1 MGNNSK
7 YNLLLKFSTL
17 STSIIIT
24 IYIFIKKGAE
34 FMNFKIKKENLM
46 KHLNF
51 VIKGISNKNIRP
63 ILNCIKFELKPEGL
77 YLSSTDNDIAIRTFI
92 TNKEI
97 EEDYNCGKFA
107 VSGKYIY
114 DIIRKLPNEIITIEE
129 VMDSKIYISTTNI
142 SFSLNCNNVEEF
154 PNLEL
159 EESKTP
165 IILSNKVLKNIFNQ
179 TAFAAST
186 QESRPAIT
194 GINFKINK
202 NILECTA
209 TDSYRLAKKIIN
221 LNQNIEDD
229 VNIIIPTKNLIEL
242 SRMFNDEEEMV
253 EIHIFNNKIIFKFGT
268 IIMLSRLINGNYPD
282 VSKLIPTEFL
292 LKITVSTSEFYALL
306 DRVSLFSTEEEK
318 NTIKLECNDNMM
330 VVSSNIPEIGNVV
343 EKLEIEKNNQENIKI
358 AFSSKYMMDAIKVL
372 DCEKIE
378 LAFNGEIK
386 PIIIKNPEDENLIQ
400 LIVPIKTY

>member
-1 MGNNSK
+1 
-7 YNLLLKFSTL
+7 
-17 STSIIIT
+17 
-24 IYIFIKKGAE
+24 
-34 FMNFKIKKENLM
+34 MNFKIKKEYLI
-46 KHLNF
+46 KHLNY

-63 ILNCIKFELKPEGL
+63 ILNCIKFELKQDGL
-77 YLSSTDNDIAIRTFI
+77 YLSSTDNDIAIKTFI
-92 TNKEI
+92 SIKEI
-97 EEDYNCGKFA
+97 EEDYTCGQFA
-107 VSGKYIY
+107 VFGKYIY
-114 DIIRKLPNEIITIEE
+114 DIIRKFPNDIITIEE
-129 VMDSKIYISTTNI
+129 VMDSKIYISTKNI
-142 SFSLNCNNVEEF
+142 SFSLNCNNVAEF
-154 PNLEL
+154 PNLDL
-159 EESKTP
+159 EESKNP

-221 LNQNIEDD
+221 LETTIDEDI
-229 VNIIIPTKNLIEL
+229 NIIIPTKNLIEL
-242 SRMFNDEEEMV
+242 ARMFSDEEEQV

-268 IIMLSRLINGNYPD
+268 IIMLSRLINATYPD
-282 VSKLIPTEFL
+282 VSKLIPSDFL
-292 LKITVSTSEFYALL
+292 VKLTVNTSEFYSLL
-306 DRVSLFSTEEEK
+306 DRASLFSTEEEK
-318 NTIKLECNDNMM
+318 NTIKLECENNMM

-343 EKLEIEKNNQENIKI
+343 EKIEVEKNNEENIKI

-372 DCEKIE
+372 DCDKIE
-378 LAFNGEIK
+378 LGFNGEIK